1 MKFQD
6 ALTLDAPKRT
16 KDGYLVVRARA
27 ARSGVYDYAGFE
39 IDPDNAHGL
48 RDRASVNVLRD
59 EATVFDGGAAQSF
72 IGKPITDNHPTEAVT
87 ADNWKRYARGT
98 VMGAMRDGEY
108 LAFDLMLT
116 DADAI
121 KAVDGGKRE
130 LSNGYEAELEFG
142 DFTAHDGTKC
152 QARQKSIRGNHV
164 ALVDKGRAGPECRIK
179 DSFAVCDANPAALE
193 QLSKNKE
200 TTVSEVITMDGL
212 PVDLGNPAAV
222 KAALVKVE
230 DRAAKAEQVA
240 ADAKTDHSEATGKI
254 AVLEKELADAK
265 AASEPAA
272 IEAAV
277 TARAAL
283 IADAKKVDPD
293 AETDGLLPEEIKK
306 RAMKKKLGD
315 SVDAMDA
322 ATINGAFLMAVKTA
336 DAKPV
341 DGLAKAISDAA
352 PTALADD
359 MAKLR
364 RQSLAALGN
373 AYKGA

>member
-16 KDGYLVVRARA
+16 SDGYLVVRARA
-27 ARSGVYDYAGFE
+27 ARLGVYDYAGFE
-39 IDPDNAHGL
+39 VDPDNAHGL
-48 RDRASVNVLRD
+48 RDRDTVKVLRD
-59 EATVFDGGAAQSF
+59 ENTVFDGGSARSF

-116 DADAI
+116 DAAAI

-130 LSNGYEAELEFG
+130 LSNGYSAELEFG
-142 DFTAHDGTKC
+142 DFTAPDGTKC

-164 ALVDKGRAGPECRIK
+164 ALVDRGRAGPDCAIK
-179 DSFAVCDANPAALE
+179 DGFADCDANPAAIE
-193 QLSKNKE
+193 QLTDHKE
-200 TTVSEVITMDGL
+200 TKVSETITMDGL

-230 DRAAKAEQVA
+230 DRATKAEKDV
-240 ADAKTDHSEATGKI
+240 ADARAEASAANGKI

-265 AASEPAA
+265 AAAEPAA

-277 TARAAL
+277 AARL
-283 IADAKKVDPD
+283 QLVADAKKIDPD
-293 AETDGLLPEEIKK
+293 MKTEGLSAEEIKK
-306 RAMKKKLGD
+306 AALKKKLGD
-315 SVDAMDA
+315 AVATMDDA
-322 ATINGAFLMAVKTA
+322 AIGGAFILAAAMAPTETKDTIA
-336 DAKPV
+336 AAIKDSKPV
-341 DGLAKAISDAA
+341 VDELADTRRKAMAAKAA
-352 PTALADD
+352 
-359 MAKLR
+359 
-364 RQSLAALGN
+364 Q
-373 AYKGA
+373 YKKEA